1 LNSSGKASFR
11 IERQKGVEELMQIS
25 IRVRNTMS
33 SQKDVTKL

>member
-1 LNSSGKASFR
+1 LNSSGNASFR
-11 IERQKGVEELMQIS
+11 IDKQKGVEELMQIS